1 MTGRYGGFYPNL
13 PMPTLTNPSRE
24 TVARR
29 ELTAAIR
36 EKRRVVGWS
45 IEDLASR
52 IGTTEEG
59 ARRLER
65 AALDV
70 PVALLLR
77 ACMELGVFANFR
89 RFLRYA
95 GWVGR
100 GSSNSHEIAP
110 ALIASPSE
118 AARARQRFQPVVGCS
133 IATWNNLSDWTS
145 CDLQVSVRSDP
156 TPIANNHFRY
166 QDGEGWAEIVP
177 SKGSRLHGSLPWKR
191 SLAQKTLGS
200 SQVRLMEGWKD
211 PFLAGIFQSRASG
224 WGERV
229 IRQCHQFGCLAPITG
244 VAGFDLPLYFICA
257 VPDVARAGSF
267 RVNPINTAWDAQGS
281 IGDFSS
287 KAVLPHKSS
296 LERVQHAVN
305 AVLEGQADQGEL
317 GLTLVTTT
325 ALPGSRPKASCVGL
339 SGELYV
345 AKLHLPGDPVDMV
358 ALEMLSVYLAWRLGV
373 RVALPERQIC
383 DMRFVLVYKRF
394 DRDGQNRRGV
404 FSARSLLGQV
414 SSCHELV
421 VLDAGDMFLLTE
433 LIKTHCSGYGE
444 VGPQIFKRLM
454 FMILI
459 GTPGDILRKLVFLE
473 VEDQLLLA
481 PAVGLRIE
489 LHGLKSPDA
498 LEALRMRRL
507 AGLKTLITCS
517 QMLGVDASQA
527 KSILSGQRMML
538 RSWSS
543 HARGVEV
550 GMTPIDAHLLKQTMD
565 AIDQDAGSM
574 YMSL

>member
-1 MTGRYGGFYPNL
+1 MTGRYGGFDPNL

-36 EKRRVVGWS
+36 KKRRAVGWS

-59 ARRLER
+59 VRRLER

-77 ACMELGVFANFR
+77 ACMELGLFANFR

-118 AARARQRFQPVVGCS
+118 AVRARQRFQPVVGCS
-133 IATWNNLSDWTS
+133 KATWNNLSDWAS
-145 CDLQVSVRSDP
+145 CDLQVSVGSDP
-156 TPIANNHFRY
+156 TPVANNHFRY

-177 SKGSRLHGSLPWKR
+177 FQGSRLHGSLPWKT

-200 SQVRLMEGWKD
+200 SQVRLTEGWKD

-229 IRQCHQFGCLAPITG
+229 IRQCHEFGCLAPITG
-244 VAGFDLPLYFICA
+244 VAGFDLPLYCICA

-305 AVLEGQADQGEL
+305 AVLKGQADQSEL

-325 ALPGSRPKASCVGL
+325 ALSGSRPKASCVGL

-358 ALEMLSVYLAWRLGV
+358 ALEKLTMHLASWLQV
-373 RVALPERQIC
+373 VAAVPERLIC
-383 DMRFVLVYKRF
+383 LDRFVLVYKRF
-394 DRDGQNRRGV
+394 DRDGENRRGM
-404 FSARSLLGQV
+404 FSARALLGQV
-414 SSCHELV
+414 SSRHGSAA
-421 VLDAGDMFLLTE
+421 LDAGDMVLLTE
-433 LIKTHCSGYGE
+433 LIKRYCSSYE
-444 VGPQIFKRLM
+444 KVGPQVFMRLM
-454 FMILI
+454 FMIVI
-459 GTPGDILRKLVFLE
+459 GALGDILRKLVFLE
-473 VEDQLLLA
+473 AGGQLLLA

-489 LHGLKSPDA
+489 LNGSKSSDTLK
-498 LEALRMRRL
+498 ALRMRRL
-507 AGLKTLITCS
+507 AGLRTLIACS
-517 QMLGVDASQA
+517 RMFGVEASRA

-538 RSWSS
+538 GSWLS
-543 HARGVEV
+543 HARGVDV
-550 GMTPIDAHLLKQTMD
+550 GMTSIDVQTLKQTMD
-565 AIDQDAGSM
+565 VIDQDAASM

>member
-1 MTGRYGGFYPNL
+1 MTGRYGGFDPNL

-24 TVARR
+24 TVVRR

-36 EKRRVVGWS
+36 EKRRAVGWS

-59 ARRLER
+59 VRRLER
-65 AALDV
+65 AALYV

-77 ACMELGVFANFR
+77 ACMELGLFANFR

-118 AARARQRFQPVVGCS
+118 AVRARQRFQPVVGCS
-133 IATWNNLSDWTS
+133 KATWNNLSDWTS
-145 CDLQVSVRSDP
+145 CDLQVSVGSDP

-177 SKGSRLHGSLPWKR
+177 SQGSRLLGSLPWKT

-200 SQVRLMEGWKD
+200 SQVRLTEGWKD

-229 IRQCHQFGCLAPITG
+229 IRQCHEFGYLAPITG
-244 VAGFDLPLYFICA
+244 VAGFDLPLYCICA

-267 RVNPINTAWDAQGS
+267 RVNPINTAWDVQGS
-281 IGDFSS
+281 IDDFSS

-305 AVLEGQADQGEL
+305 AVLKGQADQGEL
-317 GLTLVTTT
+317 GLTLLTTT
-325 ALPGSRPKASCVGL
+325 ALSGSRPKASCVGL

-358 ALEMLSVYLAWRLGV
+358 ALEKLTMHLASWLQV
-373 RVALPERQIC
+373 VTAVPERLIC
-383 DMRFVLVYKRF
+383 LDRFVLVYKRF
-394 DRDGQNRRGV
+394 DRDGENRRGM
-404 FSARSLLGQV
+404 FSARALLGQM
-414 SSCHELV
+414 SARHGLAA
-421 VLDAGDMFLLTE
+421 LDAGDMVLLTE
-433 LIKTHCSGYGE
+433 LIKRHCSSYE
-444 VGPQIFKRLM
+444 KVGPQVFMRLM
-454 FMILI
+454 YLVLI
-459 GTPGDILRKLVFLE
+459 GTQGDILRKLGFLE
-473 VEDQLLLA
+473 AGDQLLLA

-489 LHGLKSPDA
+489 PIGLKSPDA
-498 LEALRMRRL
+498 LQELRMRRL
-507 AGLKTLITCS
+507 CSLRTLIACS
-517 QMLGVDASQA
+517 YMFGVDASQA
-527 KSILSGQRMML
+527 KSILSSQRLTL
-538 RSWSS
+538 RRWSS
-543 HARGVEV
+543 HAMDGHVYMTLSDVEV
-550 GMTPIDAHLLKQTMD
+550 LRPTMEV
-565 AIDQDAGSM
+565 IDQDASLM
-574 YMSL
+574 YATI